1 MSKSAVFTAELL
13 SDGHLSIPEVTIKAL
28 LLKKGARVKATIE
41 TQQFDK
47 AGFLKLS
54 GIWRNKVEKEIDIY
68 REIFKER
75 DSFGRGEV
83 NF

>member
-13 SDGHLSIPEVTIKAL
+13 NDGHLSIPDMAVKAL
-28 LLKKGARVKATIE
+28 SLKKGARVKATIE

-47 AGFLKLS
+47 AGFLNLS
-54 GIWRNKVEKEIDIY
+54 GVWRNKAENEVDIY

-83 NF
+83 KF